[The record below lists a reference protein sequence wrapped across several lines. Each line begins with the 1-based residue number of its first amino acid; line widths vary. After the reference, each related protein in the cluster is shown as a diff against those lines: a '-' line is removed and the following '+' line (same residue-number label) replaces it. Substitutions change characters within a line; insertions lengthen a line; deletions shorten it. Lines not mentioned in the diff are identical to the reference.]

1 MQIGDIDYLS
11 STDEEDND
19 DDSDDDSNDSDGVY

>member
-1 MQIGDIDYLS
+1 MNIGDLEYLS

-19 DDSDDDSNDSDGVY
+19 DDSDEDSNDSDGVY